1 MSDSETQS
9 DYKIIE
15 TKIDFMEKMLD
26 DYIKNNGYPTIK
38 QIQAQDPKAMTLR
51 QALNIVLKLAE
62 GTMPDVSKAITDD
75 PRCFKTINAITK
87 VKNFTQ
93 QL

>member
-15 TKIDFMEKMLD
+15 TKINLMEDMLD
-26 DYIKNNGYPTIK
+26 NHIKNNGYPTSEK
-38 QIQAQDPKAMTLR
+38 TQEQNTMSLNKALE
-51 QALNIVLKLAE
+51 LVLEMAE
-62 GTMPDVSKAITDD
+62 NGRVNYTPDSLYKSKYDTAI
-75 PRCFKTINAITK
+75 AK
-87 VKNFTQ
+87 VKHFNK